1 MTIVERRVIFLAVQP
16 IMELDLVGTLS
27 VFQCANHLLKS
38 QEKDP
43 FYKIEVIT
51 TATEPTVQGDCG
63 LSLLVNNKLTDL
75 TDRSTDLEPIDTLL
89 VIGGS
94 GSLKVDPLDPVA
106 LWLKQTSTKI
116 RRIGSI
122 CTGAFVLAAAGLLD
136 DRRATTH
143 WWHCGNLLAK
153 YPKVKVDYNSIFVRD
168 GNIYTSAGV
177 TTGMDLALDLVEE
190 DLGSAIALDIA
201 RALVIFLRRPGGQ
214 SQFSVTLKTHSPERH
229 SLRELPAWI
238 LEHISE
244 PLPIELLANQAA
256 MSLRHF
262 SRVFVSEFGMTP
274 AHYVLEQRVEAAR
287 RALVKTKL
295 GQKEIALK
303 CGFGNI
309 EHMRRAF
316 LRIMGVPPSTYRNHF
331 YQNLH

>member
-1 MTIVERRVIFLAVQP
+1 
-16 IMELDLVGTLS
+16 
-27 VFQCANHLLKS
+27 S
-38 QEKDP
+38 QGKTP
-43 FYKIEVIT
+43 FYKVEVF
-51 TATEPTVQGDCG
+51 TAGTGMTVEGDCG
-63 LSLLVNNKLTDL
+63 LSLIVNKRLADL
-75 TDRSTDLEPIDTLL
+75 TNSVDLDIDTLL

-94 GSLKVDPLDPVA
+94 GSLTVQPTDNVA
-106 LWLKQTSTKI
+106 LWLKHMSTHI

-136 DRRATTH
+136 NRRATTH
-143 WWHCGNLLAK
+143 WWHCANLLTK
-153 YPKVKVDYNSIFVRD
+153 YPKVQVDSNSIFVRD

-190 DLGSAIALDIA
+190 DLGGAMALNIA

-214 SQFSVTLKTHSPERH
+214 SQFSVTLKTATPERH

-238 LEHISE
+238 LEHISQ
-244 PLPIELLANQAA
+244 PIPIEALANQAA

-262 SRVFVSEFGMTP
+262 ARVFASEFGMTP
-274 AHYVLEQRVEAAR
+274 ARYVLEQRVEAAR

-316 LRIMGVPPSTYRNHF
+316 LRITGVPPNTYRNHF
-331 YQNLH
+331 HQNLQTDLNSKEGQPHSNS